1 MGSGLINGLSAGLT
15 LLLVALASLLILLGC
30 LGLMVPWGPGS
41 LLLLLAY
48 GLMELA
54 LWLRKP
60 FVNA

>member
-1 MGSGLINGLSAGLT
+1 M
-15 LLLVALASLLILLGC
+15 ALASLLILSGY
-30 LGLMVPWGPGS
+30 LGLIIPMGPGS

-54 LWLRKP
+54 LWLRQP